1 MAPWHDCEQF
11 HSQPDGA
18 PSAADPPSGPLNV
31 PANSRHVSPR
41 GAPLACPLPN
51 SARLAT
57 AGRHH
62 RACAAASR
70 RPHHHLLESGLARSP
85 SPTHQPLCQRQR
97 QSLRWIRAK
106 AEKGDYDGAIADYDR
121 AIATAPDAVEAY
133 VNRAISRD
141 NEGDYEGAIADW
153 TRALELNPGDAG
165 WYVNRGMVRE
175 TIGDYD
181 GALAEY
187 SRSTELEPDYEV
199 AYIARAYIRGKQGD
213 YEVAI
218 TKVRSLIWTVPL
230 NWTPTTRQPTPTG
243 AWLRGFRMKLDD
255 GL

>member
-1 MAPWHDCEQF
+1 MAPWHDCAPCHF
-11 HSQPDGA
+11 QPDGA

-121 AIATAPDAVEAY
+121 PLRPLPTL
-133 VNRAISRD
+133 SRL
-141 NEGDYEGAIADW
+141 
-153 TRALELNPGDAG
+153 T
-165 WYVNRGMVRE
+165 
-175 TIGDYD
+175 
-181 GALAEY
+181 
-187 SRSTELEPDYEV
+187 STERL
-199 AYIARAYIRGKQGD
+199 AGTMRATTKAR
-213 YEVAI
+213 
-218 TKVRSLIWTVPL
+218 L
-230 NWTPTTRQPTPTG
+230 PTG
-243 AWLRGFRMKLDD
+243 PAHWNSIPATRD
-255 GL
+255 GMSIAVWSERPLAIMTVL